1 MLVFTQEEA
10 KVRCECGEEIT
21 VKTKDFDLETEPS
34 EHGSEGMGVD
44 TVYTFSCELT
54 CPKCGNDITITVSA
68 DEYPEGVCNYSDP
81 SISEGAELIG
91 EAPSVEVDQTPPEDE
106 R

>member
-1 MLVFTQEEA
+1 MLVFKQKEA

-21 VKTKDFDLETEPS
+21 VKTKGFDLETETY

-81 SISEGAELIG
+81 SISEGAEFVG
-91 EAPSVEVDQTPPEDE
+91 EAPTLVVDQTPPDYE

>member
-1 MLVFTQEEA
+1 MLVFKQKEA
-10 KVRCECGEEIT
+10 KVRCDCGEEISVNT
-21 VKTKDFDLETEPS
+21 QDFDLETETS

-54 CPKCGNDITITVSA
+54 CPKCGNQGLISVYA
-68 DEYPEGVCNYSDP
+68 DEYPEGVCNDSEAKVSDGF
-81 SISEGAELIG
+81 EFVG
-91 EAPSVEVDQTPPEDE
+91 EEPKLDVDQTPLDE

>member
-1 MLVFTQEEA
+1 MLTFNQNEA

-21 VKTKDFDLETEPS
+21 APTQDFELETECY

-44 TVYTFSCELT
+44 TVYTFSYEFT
-54 CPKCGNDITITVSA
+54 CPKCGRDITITVSA

-81 SISEGAELIG
+81 SISEGAEFIG
-91 EAPSVEVDQTPPEDE
+91 EAPSVAVDHTPPEDE